1 MDPFWTSVLGVVSVP
16 LTTLFGFLVTFLIQ
30 RIKLNSMGIKGANL
44 ESIKLI
50 AAVSVQSAQQKF
62 RAGMVKDKKMSA
74 METAKKLCEKQG
86 LKISD
91 DLLSELI
98 ESGVWDEINSPKATG
113 NPSPMPLTVLDPV
126 ISTTENTAIQVL
138 G

>member
-44 ESIKLI
+44 DSIKLI
-50 AAVSVQSAQQKF
+50 AAVSVQSAQQKY

-74 METAKKLCEKQG
+74 METAKKLCAKQG

-113 NPSPMPLTVLDPV
+113 NPAEVPLTTNLIPV
-126 ISTTENTAIQVL
+126 VSNTDTSTQVL